1 MRQLVLGCGHNKTK
15 SLIPN
20 QVWDDV
26 VTIDI
31 DKTCNPTYCCNLN
44 CLPYPFKDNEFD
56 EIHAYEVLEH
66 LGRQGNYLSFFELFN
81 ELWRIMKPDAKM
93 FISTPNYKGMWAWS
107 DPGHRRVISDGTLV
121 FLDQEEYKRQIGKTS
136 MTDYRE
142 CYHGDFKSE
151 MIQYNEDS
159 MIAILRCKK

>member
-1 MRQLVLGCGHNKTK
+1 
-15 SLIPN
+15 
-20 QVWDDV
+20 
-26 VTIDI
+26 
-31 DKTCNPTYCCNLN
+31 
-44 CLPYPFKDNEFD
+44 
-56 EIHAYEVLEH
+56 
-66 LGRQGNYLSFFELFN
+66 
-81 ELWRIMKPDAKM
+81 MKPDAKM

-142 CYHGDFKSE
+142 CDHGDFKSE